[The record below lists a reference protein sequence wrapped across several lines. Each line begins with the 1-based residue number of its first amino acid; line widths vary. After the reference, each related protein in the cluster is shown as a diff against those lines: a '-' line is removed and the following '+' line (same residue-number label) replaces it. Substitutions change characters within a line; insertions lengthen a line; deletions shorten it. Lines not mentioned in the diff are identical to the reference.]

1 MMWRRRGRGG
11 ASGIGGC
18 CAVFPGGQKSAKF
31 DLVGVVCDV
40 HLWGRRRTEVAETE
54 GRMEMNIDMEEEGEA
69 DEVETGSRDEVL
81 SSRAGTKSAKF
92 DLVVLLVTFNSGAA
106 GGRR

>member
-1 MMWRRRGRGG
+1 
-11 ASGIGGC
+11 
-18 CAVFPGGQKSAKF
+18 
-31 DLVGVVCDV
+31 
-40 HLWGRRRTEVAETE
+40 
-54 GRMEMNIDMEEEGEA
+54 MNIDMEEEGEA